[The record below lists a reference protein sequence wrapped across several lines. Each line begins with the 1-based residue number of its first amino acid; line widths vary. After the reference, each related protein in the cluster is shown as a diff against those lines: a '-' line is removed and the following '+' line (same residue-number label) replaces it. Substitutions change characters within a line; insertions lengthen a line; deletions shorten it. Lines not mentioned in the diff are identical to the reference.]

1 MHTSR
6 TCVTVDLFVLYC
18 GSCSI
23 ATPQPRSANRTG
35 QQGQSREYSKAFI
48 VPQDGDR
55 HSPGSAANESDAR
68 ALQTEESQ
76 SMTRSIA
83 LNVNGQ
89 TARVMDDDPNMPLL
103 YALP

>member
-1 MHTSR
+1 MKCAKDFFSMTPSAIRPDGPAMNNPLQLMHTSR

-35 QQGQSREYSKAFI
+35 QQGQSREYSIAFI

-55 HSPGSAANESDAR
+55 HSPGKR
-68 ALQTEESQ
+68 TQ
-76 SMTRSIA
+76 
-83 LNVNGQ
+83 
-89 TARVMDDDPNMPLL
+89 
-103 YALP
+103 